1 MRQAE
6 RELKEKMEG
15 SRIVVKKLC
24 LFVLLVLVSFGAV
37 KLLASGP
44 PPPTPPP
51 TPPSTNSVLT
61 APNQSF
67 N

>member
-1 MRQAE
+1 MRRVE

-15 SRIVVKKLC
+15 NGFVVKKLC

-37 KLLASGP
+37 KLLAVP
-44 PPPTPPP
+44 PPPPAPTP
-51 TPPSTNSVLT
+51 PPSTNSVPL

-67 N
+67 D